1 MNYGDGKQRKVK
13 VKKMSDTFKLFQI
26 DQDIQG
32 LLDSDSSY
40 SEETGELLPEV
51 RDKLE
56 TLSQSRSDLVYGLA
70 QYNLYCADMEEVVK
84 KEIKRLQAV
93 QTRLQKKAESVK
105 KTLKAFI
112 PEGEN
117 VDFGTVKVSWRKS
130 SHVITD
136 EVLDLEELEKACP
149 QLVKHSREL
158 KKEEVKKY
166 FKATGLVPLGCEIIE
181 KNNLI
186 IG

>member
-1 MNYGDGKQRKVK
+1 MENRKAK

-40 SEETGELLPEV
+40 SGETGEILPEV
-51 RDKLE
+51 REKLE
-56 TLSQSRSDLVYGLA
+56 TLTQSRSDLIYDLA
-70 QYNLYCADMEEVVK
+70 QYNLYCSDLEEMVK
-84 KEIKRLQAV
+84 KEIRRLQTI
-93 QTRLQKKAESVK
+93 QSKLQKKSESVK
-105 KTLKAFI
+105 KMLKAFV

-117 VDFGTVKVSWRKS
+117 VDFGTVKISWRKS
-130 SHVITD
+130 SHVVTD
-136 EVLDLEELEKACP
+136 EVLDLVELEKACP

>member
-1 MNYGDGKQRKVK
+1 MN
-13 VKKMSDTFKLFQI
+13 DTFKLFQI

-32 LLDSDSSY
+32 LLDSDNSY
-40 SEETGELLPEV
+40 SIETGELLPEV
-51 RDKLE
+51 REKLE
-56 TLSQSRSDLVYGLA
+56 TLSQSRSDLVCDLA
-70 QYNLYCADMEEVVK
+70 QYNLYCADLEEVVK
-84 KEIKRLQAV
+84 KEIRRLQML
-93 QTRLQKKAESVK
+93 QSRLQKKEESIK

-112 PEGEN
+112 PEGES
-117 VDFGTVKVSWRKS
+117 VDFGTLKISWRKS
-130 SHVITD
+130 SHVVTD

-149 QLVKHSREL
+149 QLVRHSREL